1 MKWVLILVLSVL
13 AIAMA
18 TPQRGSGNARPDR
31 VLVTNN
37 NGGFDNTHPDRVLV
51 ADNNGGYGN
60 TRPDRGFDNT
70 HPDRVLVADNNGGYG
85 NTRPDRVLVTNNNGG
100 GLQRPVILPERLPNI
115 PQATGV
121 PREGLRDSK

>member
-1 MKWVLILVLSVL
+1 MKWILILVLSVL

-18 TPQRGSGNARPDR
+18 IPQRGSGNARPDR
-31 VLVTNN
+31 VLVSN
-37 NGGFDNTHPDRVLV
+37 
-51 ADNNGGYGN
+51 NNGGYGN
-60 TRPDRGFDNT
+60 TRPDR
-70 HPDRVLVADNNGGYG
+70 GYG

-121 PREGLRDSK
+121 PREWLRDGK